1 MLWRARPPVRLS
13 LALPAIFSLALAV
26 LAACQA
32 VAQPPPAAVPPKTL
46 PAPPRE
52 QTIYVPYEK
61 LREVFEK
68 PGRGVF
74 LSYEE
79 FQQLWDAAR
88 AARQPVADPKAPT
101 PVVITDCES
110 EATVEKDI
118 VRVKSQLKI
127 DLLREGWHEV
137 PLRLAGS
144 AILSATV
151 NGQPVPITV
160 NEQGEHHLLVQSDS
174 KRPIEVRAELEYAR
188 AYTKAEGR
196 NRVSF
201 AAPQAAVN
209 RWKIRIPQPGVEVEV
224 RPLVAATVEE
234 PAAGVAARET
244 RLLAFVGAAP
254 QIDIQWTP
262 KAEGASGLSAM
273 VTTQAEQEVQL
284 ETGVLRTQLRLTM
297 SISRAE
303 VAKLSLLVPV
313 GQKVVNVFDAN
324 VRKWSVAA
332 GDAAQ
337 QRVNVELFEPRRG
350 TQSLVVDLERFA
362 EQQADE
368 VVIPVVQVVDAPRQQ
383 GTVVVRVAAGL
394 RAEPTRYT
402 GLSQID
408 AAELPAAMARQKWDF
423 SYRYA
428 ALPFELAFRVEKV
441 QPKLLVEELVEVF
454 VDPQRLALLQTAVID
469 VQQAGVFQ
477 LQTDVPAGFEVRQ
490 VRGVSVAGA
499 PAAAVDSHHLGGEKN
514 DRLAIQLSNRAQGRV
529 GIQVELVR
537 RLEDPNLAGPT
548 GKPSTLPLAI
558 PRITPASA
566 EQVRGRIVVYAPESL
581 QVNLAN
587 VAGAT
592 STPAADAYAVLRAPG
607 TDGLARVGSP
617 LALAYFK
624 QPVSLSLVAERK
636 RPHVEIAQLLVV
648 RAKPGVVAYE
658 ATLNYDVKY
667 SGVKSFR
674 VDVSADLVGQI
685 RNETRNVREQKID
698 PQPPDVAAKY
708 VAWSLT
714 GPTEFL
720 GKGTIRLVWDQKL
733 DKLEIGKT
741 VQLDVPRLSPRGVDL
756 ATGQIVLV
764 KEESLDVTAT
774 GKPEGLEPIDPQQQL
789 MPGASVP
796 DAASAY
802 QFQDD
807 WHLTI
812 AATRYQPEELMRTS
826 VEDGVVRMVCTRSG
840 STSVQALYRIRSS
853 RQRLK
858 LKLPDKV
865 TFDTEPVR
873 INGRSAAMERGS
885 PGEHFVPLSGQTPD
899 KPFLLELRY
908 VVEGTPQQ
916 LDLPAFPD
924 EPAVQHVALFVY
936 LPKEQSVLGS
946 RGPWTAAEQIYVTDQ
961 EAIKR
966 VTTGVNVPPGVGS
979 DFPTDGKVYVYSALG
994 PKAPPDG
1001 SLHLVTMDRRWLNGW
1016 VCALVLLGG
1025 VVMLRSPLIY
1035 KVYAV
1040 AAVVVVLLLAGLFLP
1055 VFTAELFRSY
1065 LDIALILV
1073 FVVWVAWQI
1082 GRWLPQSMKTAVVT
1096 APPVMASVTPAVAP
1110 PTPAVE
1116 PSPAPPPPIAP
1127 DANEQEGRQD
1137 G

>member
-1 MLWRARPPVRLS
+1 MVA
-13 LALPAIFSLALAV
+13 
-26 LAACQA
+26 LAACTTS
-32 VAQPPPAAVPPKTL
+32 AQEHPPAAKA
-46 PAPPRE
+46 PAPPLRE

-88 AARQPVADPKAPT
+88 AARQPAADLKAPT
-101 PVVITDCES
+101 AVVITDSES

-118 VRVKSQLKI
+118 VRVKTQLKI

-137 PLRLAGS
+137 PLRLNGA

-151 NGQPVPITV
+151 NGQPAPITV
-160 NEQGEHHLLVQSDS
+160 NAQGEHQLLVQSDS
-174 KRPIEVRAELEYAR
+174 KRPVEIRAEIEYAR

-196 NRVSF
+196 NRVAF
-201 AAPQAAVN
+201 ASPQAAVN

-234 PAAGVAARET
+234 PAAGAAARET

-254 QIDIQWTP
+254 QVEIQWTP

-284 ETGVLRTQLRLTM
+284 ETGVTRTQVRLNL
-297 SISRAE
+297 SISRSE
-303 VAKLSLLVPV
+303 VAKLSLLVSS

-324 VRKWSVAA
+324 VRKWSVASA
-332 GDAAQ
+332 DGGH
-337 QRVNVELFEPRRG
+337 QRVNVELFEARRG
-350 TQSLVVDLERFA
+350 TQSLVIDLERFG
-362 EQQADE
+362 EQQAGE
-368 VVIPVVQVVDAPRQQ
+368 VIIPVVQVVDAPRQQ

-394 RAEPTRYT
+394 RAEPARYT

-441 QPKLLVEELVEVF
+441 QPKLLVDELVEVF
-454 VDPQRLALLQTAVID
+454 VDHEKLSLLHTAVID

-477 LQTDVPAGFEVRQ
+477 LQTDVPAGFDVRQ
-490 VRGVSVAGA
+490 VRGVAMAGA
-499 PAAAVDSHHLGGEKN
+499 TAAIVDSHHVGGEN
-514 DRLAIQLSNRAQGRV
+514 NRHLTINLSSRAEGRV

-537 RLEDPNLAGPT
+537 RLDDPNLAGPT
-548 GKPSTLPLAI
+548 GKQSTMPLAI
-558 PRITPASA
+558 PRVTPASA
-566 EQVRGRIVVYAPESL
+566 EQVRGWILVYAPESL

-587 VAGAT
+587 VNGAT
-592 STPAADAYAVLRAPG
+592 RATATDASSVVAAPG
-607 TDGLARVGSP
+607 NDGFGRGGSP

-667 SGVKSFR
+667 SGVKSLR
-674 VDVSADLVGQI
+674 VDVPAALSGQI
-685 RNETRNVREQKID
+685 RNETRDVREQKLD
-698 PQPPDVAAKY
+698 PQPKDVAEKY

-720 GKGTIRLVWDQKL
+720 GKGAIKLVWEQKL
-733 DKLEIGKT
+733 DNLQIGKS
-741 VQLDVPRLSPRGVDL
+741 VPLDVPRLVPRQVDL
-756 ATGQIVLV
+756 AMGQIVLV
-764 KEESLDVTAT
+764 KEESLDVTPT
-774 GKPEGLEPIDPQQQL
+774 GKPTGLEPIDPQQQL

-802 QFQDD
+802 QFQDE
-807 WHLTI
+807 WSLSI
-812 AATRYQPEELMRTS
+812 AATRYQPEELKQTS
-826 VEDGVVRMVCTRSG
+826 VEEGVVRMVCTRSG
-840 STSVQALYRIRSS
+840 STSVQALYRMRSS
-853 RQRLK
+853 KQRLK
-858 LKLPDKV
+858 IQLPDKA

-885 PGEHFVPLSGQTPD
+885 ASEHFVPLSGQTPD

-908 VVEGTPQQ
+908 VVAGTPRQ

-924 EPAVQHVALFVY
+924 EPAVQRVALCVY
-936 LPKEQSVLGS
+936 LPKEQSLLGS
-946 RGPWTAAEQIYVTDQ
+946 QGPWTPAAGELFAANLPNLDQ
-961 EAIKR
+961 QWIRKLKA
-966 VTTGVNVPPGVGS
+966 GVNVPDSVGG
-979 DFPTDGKVYVYSALG
+979 DFPTDGQLYVYSALG
-994 PKAPPDG
+994 PEAPPSG
-1001 SLHLVTMDRRWLNGW
+1001 SLHLMTMDRRWLNGW
-1016 VCALVLLGG
+1016 VCGLVLLGG
-1025 VVMLRSPLIY
+1025 VLLLRRPLVQ
-1035 KVYAV
+1035 KVYALAGV
-1040 AAVVVVLLLAGLFLP
+1040 AVVLLLAGLFLP
-1055 VFTAELFRSY
+1055 VFTTELFRGY
-1065 LDIALILV
+1065 LDAALILV
-1073 FVVWVAWQI
+1073 LVIWGAWQI
-1082 GRWLPQSMKTAVVT
+1082 GRWLPQSLKTVT
-1096 APPVMASVTPAVAP
+1096 ATGTPASVSPAAAPPVLTAAPPPVTPP
-1110 PTPAVE
+1110 PTPPTA
-1116 PSPAPPPPIAP
+1116 
-1127 DANEQEGRQD
+1127 DAGQEGRGD
-1137 G
+1137 V